1 MHPYGYM
8 YVFIDKDYIGNILSF
23 FVLDTLYTRL

>member
-8 YVFIDKDYIGNILSF
+8 YVFVDKDNIGNILSIS
-23 FVLDTLYTRL
+23 VLDTLYTRL